1 LSLQLELI
9 CRRPRQETKAIPL
22 LFVHGAFC
30 GAWVWDEHFLPFF
43 AAQGYTAYALSLRGH
58 GASEGHEQLQ
68 EASLKDYVDDVGEV
82 IARLDRVPALIGHSL
97 GGVVV
102 QSYLR
107 HHAIPGAVLM
117 ASGPPHGML
126 PCAVGMALRNPMLF
140 RELYL
145 TQFVGAQGTSGT
157 AIQAALFS
165 QTVPM
170 HDVRRYFACTQ
181 SESVRLSF
189 DLMFPQFPRR
199 QVQRDTPVLV
209 MGAARDDFVS
219 PVMVRATARVYGT
232 KAEIIPGMAHAM
244 MLETNWIQGAR
255 RIAGWLEQ
263 SVTVSTGEPYP
274 AAS

>member
-140 RELYL
+140 LQYKPR
-145 TQFVGAQGTSGT
+145 F
-157 AIQAALFS
+157 
-165 QTVPM
+165 
-170 HDVRRYFACTQ
+170 
-181 SESVRLSF
+181 
-189 DLMFPQFPRR
+189 FPRLCR
-199 QVQRDTPVLV
+199 CTTC
-209 MGAARDDFVS
+209 GGIS
-219 PVMVRATARVYGT
+219 RAP
-232 KAEIIPGMAHAM
+232 KA
-244 MLETNWIQGAR
+244 NR
-255 RIAGWLEQ
+255 C
-263 SVTVSTGEPYP
+263 
-274 AAS
+274 ASRSISCFPNSRGGRSSAILPSW